1 MDPTARGVL
10 IGLASIIVVCGAVL
24 HWVHLKSAAPM
35 DFIERH
41 LGFFARRW
49 RRLNRG
55 YAHYSTCH
63 DHHSGGVRLGVQ
75 VTARAF
81 LLAIFKEKLAS
92 VLLSTIRDRSFD
104 DVL

>member
-41 LGFFARRW
+41 LGF
-49 RRLNRG
+49 
-55 YAHYSTCH
+55 SP
-63 DHHSGGVRLGVQ
+63 DGGDGSIEVMLITVL
-75 VTARAF
+75 VMIITAVAF
-81 LLAIFKEKLAS
+81 GWAFK
-92 VLLSTIRDRSFD
+92 
-104 DVL
+104 